1 MLQNFSNNFF
11 TEKSGDT
18 LILSGAAASARGAFE
33 AGAGLILTYPG
44 SPVVETFDILA
55 DASGPIAG
63 RCQIVINEHV
73 AYHKALGY
81 SLSGGRSF
89 LIMKHVGFNVASD
102 PAHYSAYTGVRGG
115 MVILIGSDPGAACS
129 TGEFDT
135 RFNSLHT
142 HIPVIEPRNFQ
153 EAVDLTRGAFELSE
167 SIELPVIIVIPS
179 GFCYGVGS
187 VKAGAA
193 GEIRRGL
200 EFINSPDYTNV
211 GARAAERHRKLSEK
225 IIDLETGNMNGK
237 AGYPGSV
244 FEDNGGETLI
254 IASGIYLDYVRESL
268 QILKPSKK
276 ASIYSPAVTYPVN
289 EFDLLKIFTSGNY
302 SRVIFAEDL
311 EGFLELQITS
321 ILFKRGI
328 KASVHGKDVFRRFG
342 ELSFQ
347 RVLET
352 LEKLSAGD
360 AMPHNEKKPS
370 ETEGASELKVNA
382 ASPSDVL
389 NPVFREGTFC
399 PGCPHR
405 AFFYALKKHLGP
417 RDVIGGDIG
426 CSSLPPHFSSWLTCM
441 NSGTSIAA
449 GVELALRDGDR
460 SQKVV
465 SLIGDSTLFH
475 SGLQTMIECI
485 EKDSDQICFI
495 LDNGWTAMTGHQ
507 PTPATKRFA
516 DGSVNER
523 SIEIRKVLEAFG
535 AKKIFE
541 ADPYRLNGFKM
552 ILKKA
557 FEEGPGFT
565 VVIIS
570 HECRLLECK
579 RRLKKK
585 WARKYFI
592 SPERCRKC
600 NECYSVLTCPAIYKN
615 AGGDLFIDETLC
627 NGCSVCH
634 QICPNGAIMKIE
646 VTPVD

>member
-1 MLQNFSNNFF
+1 M
-11 TEKSGDT
+11 
-18 LILSGAAASARGAFE
+18 LSGAAASARGAFE
-33 AGAGLILTYPG
+33 AGAGLVLTYPG
-44 SPVVETFDILA
+44 SPVVETFDVLA
-55 DASGPIAG
+55 DTSGPIAK

-135 RFNSLHT
+135 RYNSLHT

-153 EAVDLTRGAFELSE
+153 EAVDSTKGAFELSE
-167 SIELPVIIVIPS
+167 AIKLPVIIVIPS

-187 VKAGAA
+187 VTAGAV
-193 GEIRRGL
+193 EKIRDGL

-225 IIDLETGNMNGK
+225 ITALETDDVSGK
-237 AGYPGSV
+237 NGYPKSV
-244 FEDNGGETLI
+244 FEDNGSETLI
-254 IASGIYLDYVRESL
+254 IASGIYLDFVKESL
-268 QILKPSKK
+268 EILKLSKS
-276 ASIYSPAVTYPVN
+276 ASIYSPAVTYPIN
-289 EFDLLKIFTSGNY
+289 QFDLLKVFEGGNF
-302 SRVIFAEDL
+302 SRVIFVEDL

-321 ILFKRGI
+321 ILFKKGL
-328 KASVHGKDVFRRFG
+328 KASVHGKNAFRSYG
-342 ELSFQ
+342 DLNFQ
-347 RVLET
+347 RVKET
-352 LEKLSAGD
+352 LENLLSD
-360 AMPHNEKKPS
+360 TAMPHNEKRPVEIENASKIKAI
-370 ETEGASELKVNA
+370 GACSNDL
-382 ASPSDVL
+382 L

-405 AFFYALKKHLGP
+405 AFFYALKKYLGP
-417 RDVIGGDIG
+417 DDIIGGDIG

-449 GVELALRDGDR
+449 GVELAMRDGDIP
-460 SQKVV
+460 QKVV

-485 EKDSDQICFI
+485 EKDSNQICFI
-495 LDNGWTAMTGHQ
+495 LDNSWTAMTGHQ
-507 PTPATKRFA
+507 PTPATKKFA

-541 ADPYRLNGFKM
+541 ADPYRINGFKM

-557 FEEGPGFT
+557 FEEGPGFKI
-565 VVIIS
+565 VIIS
-570 HECRLLECK
+570 HECRLLEYK

-585 WARKYFI
+585 WSQKFFI
-592 SPERCRKC
+592 SPQRCRKC

-615 AGGDLFIDETLC
+615 AEGDLFIDETLC

-634 QICPNGAIMKIE
+634 QICPNGAIMKIG
-646 VTPVD
+646 VSLVD